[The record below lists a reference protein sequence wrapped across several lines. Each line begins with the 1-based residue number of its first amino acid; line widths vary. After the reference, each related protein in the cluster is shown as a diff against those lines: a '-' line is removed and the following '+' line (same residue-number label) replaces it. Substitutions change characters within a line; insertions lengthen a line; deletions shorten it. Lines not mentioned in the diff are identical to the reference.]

1 MTNMIRSG
9 LKAPKTA
16 TAAALILLL
25 AGGACSTD
33 SILEVPDPDVVSV
46 PVFADPSNLE
56 AVRAGVLREFAR
68 ALGGEQNNEGGQ
80 VLFSGLLADELYHSG
95 TFTTRQEVDARDVKD
110 TNASNTTAFFWLQRA
125 RNHAEQGAELFA
137 ASDQAGS
144 GEHAEIVALAGY
156 TYIYFGENYCSGV
169 PFSKIPFQGGE
180 TVYGPPRTTTEM
192 FDLALDRF
200 EQAEGFGPGSDLVN
214 MIRVGRGRALLDEGD
229 YDAAAQAVEAVP
241 TSFEFVTAYSEGNQN
256 AFNGIWNLI
265 NAERRWSAAV
275 GESTNGL
282 PFIVNDDPRTTGEFD
297 GDGFR
302 AGTDHYSQLK
312 YPSSGTDVPLATG
325 VEARLIE
332 AEAALQDGHRSDFFA
347 LHNEIRATMD
357 LPDLEDTG
365 QSQAELV
372 DLHFRER
379 AYWLWLTSHRLGDL
393 RRLVRQ
399 YGRPANTVYPIGP
412 TVEGSARGD
421 DLSLRVPF
429 SETNNPNYDA
439 SACDPTIG

>member
-1 MTNMIRSG
+1 MTNLIRAG
-9 LKAPKTA
+9 RRAPTTA
-16 TAAALILLL
+16 TAAALLLLL
-25 AGGACSTD
+25 AGSACNTD

-46 PVFADPSNLE
+46 PVFADPSNLA
-56 AVRAGVLREFAR
+56 AVRAGVLREFSR

-110 TNASNTTAFFWLQRA
+110 TNASNATAFFWLQRA

-144 GEHAEIVALAGY
+144 EEHAEIVALAGY
-156 TYIYFGENYCSGV
+156 TYILFGENYCSSV
-169 PFSKIPFQGGE
+169 PFSKIPVQGGQ
-180 TVYGPPRTTTEM
+180 TVYGPPRSTTEI
-192 FDLALDRF
+192 FDLALERF
-200 EQAEGFGPGSDLVN
+200 DQAEGFQPGTDLVN
-214 MIRVGRGRALLDEGD
+214 MMRVGRGRALLDEGQ
-229 YDAAAQAVEAVP
+229 YDAAAEAVSAVP

-256 AFNGIWNLI
+256 AFNAVWQLLNG
-265 NAERRWSAAV
+265 ERRWSASV
-275 GESTNGL
+275 GEGTNGL
-282 PFIVNDDPRTTGEFD
+282 PFIVNDDPRTPGEFD
-297 GDGFR
+297 GAGFR
-302 AGTDHYSQLK
+302 AGTDHYSQFK
-312 YPSSGTDVPLATG
+312 YPSAGTDIPLATG
-325 VEARLIE
+325 IEARLIE
-332 AEAALQDGHRSDFFA
+332 AEVALQGGDRSGFFA

-372 DLHFRER
+372 DLQFRER

-412 TVEGSARGD
+412 TEEGSARGD
-421 DLSLRVPF
+421 DLTLRVPF

-439 SACDPTIG
+439 SACDPTMG